1 MQLMTQPFSPLGTE
15 AYVAALEEL
24 TRELGRAITAVT
36 TGALSDFEHSL
47 VRQRIS
53 CTYLAELTKRHT
65 ATVAKPT
72 STIFA
77 CTDPLLVERT
87 TAAISALDAATR
99 HYSILL
105 KHFGETARMFAGMFR
120 TYGGP
125 ASSGTYLQKSQ
136 GAWSCE
142 L

>member
-1 MQLMTQPFSPLGTE
+1 MQLMTQPSSPLGAE

-24 TRELGRAITAVT
+24 TQELGRAITAVT

-47 VRQRIS
+47 VRQRVS
-53 CTYLAELTKRHT
+53 CTYLAELTKRHS
-65 ATVAKPT
+65 AIVAEPT

-87 TAAISALDAATR
+87 TAAISALDVATR
-99 HYSILL
+99 HYSMLL
-105 KHFGETARMFAGMFR
+105 KHFGKTAKMFAGRFR

-125 ASSGTYLQKSQ
+125 AGSGTYLQKSQ